1 MTLYGN
7 WSHFTPSQ
15 KQRQKQEENK
25 IWITMLRDKQEALL
39 SMQIF
44 GYWVRKNETRLS
56 KVLVWNQM
64 SWEYRRYSIVLA
76 IGTVKVFGLVTWA
89 GSCSAIL
96 RFWFDNLI
104 WSLIDD
110 KSKMKYQIIDFMIVL
125 LMADQNKLKPY
136 LYKIPSINSNI
147 NFWYQKSK
155 ATHALINALNLYWM
169 CYELQ
174 FWCVGLWWSWVAGT
188 TAQLAQRRISEC
200 VGGWVAVAGLVPGR
214 DRMRGSYP
222 RPQSSTVNS
231 HKVFRPRPRHCRLLL
246 G

>member
-1 MTLYGN
+1 MKPNVL
-7 WSHFTPSQ
+7 
-15 KQRQKQEENK
+15 RIQE
-25 IWITMLRDKQEALL
+25 
-39 SMQIF
+39 IF
-44 GYWVRKNETRLS
+44 
-56 KVLVWNQM
+56 
-64 SWEYRRYSIVLA
+64 YR
-76 IGTVKVFGLVTWA
+76 IGTVKVFGLVTWT

-136 LYKIPSINSNI
+136 LYIIPSINSNI

-155 ATHALINALNLYWM
+155 ATHALLNALNLYWM

-222 RPQSSTVNS
+222 DPSPLQSTITKFSDRGPATAGCCWDNKNRKHVPNQ
-231 HKVFRPRPRHCRLLL
+231 HCYRSCV
-246 G
+246 